1 MRRTAPF
8 LLFSALMCMVAGSAG
23 AQDTPSVLVA
33 KVDGSIDRTLASYLV
48 DSIEEAEREGSTLVL
63 QLDSAGTLDQDA
75 VALAER
81 IHDASV
87 PVIVWV
93 GPAPAK
99 AEGAALLFLYAASL
113 GAVAPGAGVGPLE
126 PLDLAGDEPAIPQRE
141 VEALAT
147 GWVQERRRATPPM
160 FPDRPVPARAAL
172 DGHVA
177 SVAAVSITDLLDQ
190 ADGHTV
196 GTADGEVT
204 LETKIATSEA
214 EQRVTVRFTEL
225 GPLDRVLHA
234 AASPTWIYVLLVLG
248 LAALAFEATQPGFGF
263 AGFAGLG
270 MLALAVYGLTV
281 VPFSP
286 LGLGL
291 LLAGI
296 GLLTLDVRLRT
307 LGPLSFAGMLAFI
320 AGRCWSSGASPG
332 DRRLPVAHRS
342 VLGRRVPYWG
352 FGLTVAVQSRDRLTS
367 TQRGLVGLVGEARG
381 ELRPDGPV
389 FVKGALWRGRSSDGP
404 IPAGSRIRVRGVD
417 GLILR
422 VQQEPSPPRAPIC
435 RTRPSHRPWSAWPG
449 RLVAFVCCDSLRIHR
464 AEQQAESLGRSVT
477 KDLSKAS
484 QTGER
489 SGGGAH
495 SRRLDLGLAV
505 RRSVQGR
512 GFVPVLR
519 AQLLREA

>member
-33 KVDGSIDRTLASYLV
+33 KVDGSIDRTLASYVV

-99 AEGAALLFLYAASL
+99 AAGAALLFLYAASL

-126 PLDLAGDEPAIPQRE
+126 PLDLAGDEPAIPQRQ

-147 GWVQERRRATPPM
+147 GWIQERGRESPPM

-196 GTADGEVT
+196 GTAEGDVT
-204 LETKIATSEA
+204 LETKVATSEA
-214 EQRVTVRFTEL
+214 EERVTVRFTEL
-225 GPLDRVLHA
+225 GPFDRVLHA

-270 MLALAVYGLTV
+270 MLGLAVYGLTV

-320 AGRCWSSGASPG
+320 AG
-332 DRRLPVAHRS
+332 S
-342 VLGRRVPYWG
+342 VLVFGGVAQAIDVSPWLIGACSVAAFLYWG

-404 IPAGSRIRVRGVD
+404 IPAGSLIRVRGVD

-422 VQQEPSPPRAPIC
+422 VEQEPPYAQGP
-435 RTRPSHRPWSAWPG
+435 
-449 RLVAFVCCDSLRIHR
+449 
-464 AEQQAESLGRSVT
+464 
-477 KDLSKAS
+477 DLP
-484 QTGER
+484 
-489 SGGGAH
+489 H
-495 SRRLDLGLAV
+495 
-505 RRSVQGR
+505 
-512 GFVPVLR
+512 
-519 AQLLREA
+519 EA

>member
-1 MRRTAPF
+1 MRRAAPF
-8 LLFSALMCMVAGSAG
+8 LLLSALMCIVGGSAG

-48 DSIEEAEREGSTLVL
+48 DSIEDAEREGSTLVL

-99 AEGAALLFLYAASL
+99 AAGTGLLFLYAASL

-126 PLDLAGDEPAIPQRE
+126 PLDLAGDEPE
-141 VEALAT
+141 VPPSEAEALAT
-147 GWVQERRRATPPM
+147 GWVEERGRETPLS

-177 SVAAVSITDLLDQ
+177 SVAAVSIPDLLDQ
-190 ADGHTV
+190 VDGRTV

-214 EQRVTVRFTEL
+214 EQRVTVRFTDL
-225 GPLDRVLHA
+225 GPFDRVLHA

-263 AGFAGLG
+263 AGFSGLG
-270 MLALAVYGLTV
+270 MLALAACGITV

-296 GLLTLDVRLRT
+296 GLLTLDVRLRK
-307 LGPLSFAGMLAFI
+307 LGPLSLVGMLAFV
-320 AGRCWSSGASPG
+320 AG
-332 DRRLPVAHRS
+332 S
-342 VLGRRVPYWG
+342 VLVFGGVADEIDVSPWLIGSFSVAAFLYWG
-352 FGLTVAVQSRDRLTS
+352 FGLTVAVQSRDRLTT
-367 TQRGLVGLVGEARG
+367 TQRGLVGLVGETRG
-381 ELRPDGPV
+381 ELKPDGPV

-422 VQQEPSPPRAPIC
+422 VEQEPPP
-435 RTRPSHRPWSAWPG
+435 
-449 RLVAFVCCDSLRIHR
+449 
-464 AEQQAESLGRSVT
+464 
-477 KDLSKAS
+477 
-484 QTGER
+484 
-489 SGGGAH
+489 
-495 SRRLDLGLAV
+495 
-505 RRSVQGR
+505 VQG
-512 GFVPVLR
+512 PDLPH
-519 AQLLREA
+519 EA

>member
-1 MRRTAPF
+1 MRRAAPF
-8 LLFSALMCMVAGSAG
+8 LLFSALMCMVGGSAG

-81 IHDASV
+81 IHDARV

-93 GPAPAK
+93 GPSPAK
-99 AEGAALLFLYAASL
+99 AAGTGLLFLYAASL

-126 PLDLAGDEPAIPQRE
+126 PLDLAGDEPEIPLSE
-141 VEALAT
+141 TEALAR
-147 GWVQERRRATPPM
+147 GWVEERGRETPLS

-177 SVAAVSITDLLDQ
+177 SVAAISITDLLDQ
-190 ADGHTV
+190 VDGRTV

-214 EQRVTVRFTEL
+214 EPRVTVRFTDL
-225 GPLDRVLHA
+225 GPFDRVLHA
-234 AASPTWIYVLLVLG
+234 AASPTWTYVLLVLG

-263 AGFAGLG
+263 AGFSGLG

-296 GLLTLDVRLRT
+296 GLLTLDVRLRK
-307 LGPLSFAGMLAFI
+307 LGPLSLVGMLAFV
-320 AGRCWSSGASPG
+320 AG
-332 DRRLPVAHRS
+332 S
-342 VLGRRVPYWG
+342 VLVFGDVADEIDVSPWLIGSFSVAAFLYWG
-352 FGLTVAVQSRDRLTS
+352 FGLTVAVQSRDRLTT

-381 ELRPDGPV
+381 ELKPDGPV

-404 IPAGSRIRVRGVD
+404 IAAGSRIRVRGVD

-422 VQQEPSPPRAPIC
+422 VEPEPPTAQGP
-435 RTRPSHRPWSAWPG
+435 
-449 RLVAFVCCDSLRIHR
+449 
-464 AEQQAESLGRSVT
+464 
-477 KDLSKAS
+477 DLP
-484 QTGER
+484 
-489 SGGGAH
+489 H
-495 SRRLDLGLAV
+495 
-505 RRSVQGR
+505 
-512 GFVPVLR
+512 
-519 AQLLREA
+519 EA

>member
-1 MRRTAPF
+1 MRRVAPF
-8 LLFSALMCMVAGSAG
+8 LLFSALLCALPGTAG

-48 DSIEEAEREGSTLVL
+48 GSVEEAERTGATLVL

-99 AEGAALLFLYAASL
+99 AAGAGLLLLYAASL

-126 PLDLAGDEPAIPQRE
+126 PLDLSGDEAPVSERE

-147 GWVQERRRATPPM
+147 GWVRERGREAPLA

-172 DGHVA
+172 DGNIA
-177 SVAAVSITDLLDQ
+177 SVAAVSITDLLAQ
-190 ADGHTV
+190 VDGRTV
-196 GTADGEVT
+196 GTADGPVT
-204 LETKIATSEA
+204 LRTKIATSEA
-214 EQRVTVRFTEL
+214 EPRVTVRFTDL
-225 GPLDRVLHA
+225 GPFDRVLHA
-234 AASPTWIYVLLVLG
+234 ASSPTWIYVLLVLG

-263 AGFAGLG
+263 AGFTGVG
-270 MLALAVYGLTV
+270 MLALAAYGLTV

-296 GLLTLDVRLRT
+296 ALLTLDVRLRK
-307 LGPLSFAGMLAFI
+307 LGPLTLAGMLTFV
-320 AGRCWSSGASPG
+320 AG
-332 DRRLPVAHRS
+332 S
-342 VLGRRVPYWG
+342 VLIFGGVADEIDVSPWLIGSFSVGALLYWG
-352 FGLTVAVQSRDRLTS
+352 FGLTVAMQSRDRLTS

-417 GLILR
+417 GLILT
-422 VQQEPSPPRAPIC
+422 VEQEPPTAPG
-435 RTRPSHRPWSAWPG
+435 P
-449 RLVAFVCCDSLRIHR
+449 
-464 AEQQAESLGRSVT
+464 
-477 KDLSKAS
+477 DLP
-484 QTGER
+484 
-489 SGGGAH
+489 H
-495 SRRLDLGLAV
+495 
-505 RRSVQGR
+505 
-512 GFVPVLR
+512 
-519 AQLLREA
+519 EA

>member
-8 LLFSALMCMVAGSAG
+8 LLFSALMCMVGGSAG

-48 DSIEEAEREGSTLVL
+48 DSIEDAEREGSTLVL

-99 AEGAALLFLYAASL
+99 AAGTGLLFLYAASL
-113 GAVAPGAGVGPLE
+113 GAVAPGAGVGPVE
-126 PLDLAGDEPAIPQRE
+126 PLDLAGDEPEIPPSDAE
-141 VEALAT
+141 VLAT
-147 GWVQERRRATPPM
+147 GWVEERGRETPLT

-172 DGHVA
+172 RGHVA
-177 SVAAVSITDLLDQ
+177 SVAAISITDLLDQ
-190 ADGHTV
+190 VDGRTV

-214 EQRVTVRFTEL
+214 EQRVTVRFTDL
-225 GPLDRVLHA
+225 GPFDRVLHA

-263 AGFAGLG
+263 AGFSGLG
-270 MLALAVYGLTV
+270 MLALAAYGLTV

-296 GLLTLDVRLRT
+296 GLLSLDVRLHK
-307 LGPLSFAGMLAFI
+307 LGPLSLVGMLAFV
-320 AGRCWSSGASPG
+320 AG
-332 DRRLPVAHRS
+332 S
-342 VLGRRVPYWG
+342 VLVFAGVADEIDVSPWLIGSFSVAAFLYWG
-352 FGLTVAVQSRDRLTS
+352 FGLTVAVQSRDRLTT

-381 ELRPDGPV
+381 ELKPDGPV

-422 VQQEPSPPRAPIC
+422 VEPEPPTAQGP
-435 RTRPSHRPWSAWPG
+435 
-449 RLVAFVCCDSLRIHR
+449 
-464 AEQQAESLGRSVT
+464 
-477 KDLSKAS
+477 DLPHE
-484 QTGER
+484 T
-489 SGGGAH
+489 
-495 SRRLDLGLAV
+495 
-505 RRSVQGR
+505 
-512 GFVPVLR
+512 
-519 AQLLREA
+519 

>member
-33 KVDGSIDRTLASYLV
+33 KVDGSIDRTLASYVV

-99 AEGAALLFLYAASL
+99 AAGAALLFLYAASL

-126 PLDLAGDEPAIPQRE
+126 PLDLAGDEPAIPQRQ

-147 GWVQERRRATPPM
+147 GWIQERGRESPPM

-196 GTADGEVT
+196 GTAEGDVT

-214 EQRVTVRFTEL
+214 EERVTVRFTEL
-225 GPLDRVLHA
+225 GPFDRVLHA

-270 MLALAVYGLTV
+270 MLGLAVYGLTV

-320 AGRCWSSGASPG
+320 AG
-332 DRRLPVAHRS
+332 S
-342 VLGRRVPYWG
+342 VLVFGGVAQAIDVSPWLIGACSVAAFLYWG

-404 IPAGSRIRVRGVD
+404 IPAGSLIRVRGVD

-422 VQQEPSPPRAPIC
+422 VEQEPPHAQGP
-435 RTRPSHRPWSAWPG
+435 
-449 RLVAFVCCDSLRIHR
+449 
-464 AEQQAESLGRSVT
+464 
-477 KDLSKAS
+477 DLP
-484 QTGER
+484 
-489 SGGGAH
+489 H
-495 SRRLDLGLAV
+495 
-505 RRSVQGR
+505 
-512 GFVPVLR
+512 
-519 AQLLREA
+519 EA

>member
-8 LLFSALMCMVAGSAG
+8 LLFSALMCMVGGSAG

-33 KVDGSIDRTLASYLV
+33 KVDGSIDRTLASYVV
-48 DSIEEAEREGSTLVL
+48 DSIEEAEREGSSLVL

-81 IHDASV
+81 IHDASI

-99 AEGAALLFLYAASL
+99 AAGTGLLFLYAASL

-126 PLDLAGDEPAIPQRE
+126 PLDLAGDDPEIPPSE
-141 VEALAT
+141 AEALAT
-147 GWVQERRRATPPM
+147 GWVEERGRETPLS

-177 SVAAVSITDLLDQ
+177 SVAAISITDLLDQ
-190 ADGHTV
+190 VDGRTV

-214 EQRVTVRFTEL
+214 EQRVTVRFTDL
-225 GPLDRVLHA
+225 GPFDRVLHA

-263 AGFAGLG
+263 AGFGGLG
-270 MLALAVYGLTV
+270 MLALAAYGLTV

-296 GLLTLDVRLRT
+296 GLLTLDVRLRK
-307 LGPLSFAGMLAFI
+307 LGALSLVGMLAFV
-320 AGRCWSSGASPG
+320 AG
-332 DRRLPVAHRS
+332 S
-342 VLGRRVPYWG
+342 VLVFGGVADEIDVSPWLIGSFSVAAFLYWG
-352 FGLTVAVQSRDRLTS
+352 FGLTVAVQSRDRLTT

-381 ELRPDGPV
+381 ELKPDGPV

-422 VQQEPSPPRAPIC
+422 VELEPPTAQGP
-435 RTRPSHRPWSAWPG
+435 
-449 RLVAFVCCDSLRIHR
+449 
-464 AEQQAESLGRSVT
+464 
-477 KDLSKAS
+477 DLP
-484 QTGER
+484 
-489 SGGGAH
+489 H
-495 SRRLDLGLAV
+495 
-505 RRSVQGR
+505 
-512 GFVPVLR
+512 
-519 AQLLREA
+519 EA

>member
-1 MRRTAPF
+1 MRRAAAF
-8 LLFSALMCMVAGSAG
+8 LLFSALMCTVAGIAG

-33 KVDGSIDRTLASYLV
+33 EVDGSIDRTLASYLV
-48 DSIEEAEREGSTLVL
+48 DSIEDAEREGSTLVL

-99 AEGAALLFLYAASL
+99 AAGTGLLFLYAASL

-126 PLDLAGDEPAIPQRE
+126 PLDLAGDEPE
-141 VEALAT
+141 VPPSEAEALAT
-147 GWVQERRRATPPM
+147 GWVEERGRETPLS

-177 SVAAVSITDLLDQ
+177 SVAAVSIPDLLDQ
-190 ADGHTV
+190 VDGRTV

-214 EQRVTVRFTEL
+214 EQPVTVRFTEL
-225 GPLDRVLHA
+225 GPFDRVLHA

-263 AGFAGLG
+263 AGFSGLG
-270 MLALAVYGLTV
+270 MLALAAYGLTV

-296 GLLTLDVRLRT
+296 GLLTLDVRLRK
-307 LGPLSFAGMLAFI
+307 LGPLSLVGMLAFV
-320 AGRCWSSGASPG
+320 AG
-332 DRRLPVAHRS
+332 S
-342 VLGRRVPYWG
+342 VLVFGGVADEIDVSPWLIGSCSIAALLYWG

-381 ELRPDGPV
+381 ELTPDGPV

-422 VQQEPSPPRAPIC
+422 VEQEPPP
-435 RTRPSHRPWSAWPG
+435 
-449 RLVAFVCCDSLRIHR
+449 
-464 AEQQAESLGRSVT
+464 
-477 KDLSKAS
+477 
-484 QTGER
+484 
-489 SGGGAH
+489 
-495 SRRLDLGLAV
+495 
-505 RRSVQGR
+505 VQG
-512 GFVPVLR
+512 PDLPH
-519 AQLLREA
+519 EA

>member
-1 MRRTAPF
+1 MRRAAPF
-8 LLFSALMCMVAGSAG
+8 LLLSALMCIVGGSAG

-48 DSIEEAEREGSTLVL
+48 DSIEDAEREGSTLVL

-99 AEGAALLFLYAASL
+99 AAGTGLLFLYAASL

-126 PLDLAGDEPAIPQRE
+126 PLDLAGDEPEIPPSE
-141 VEALAT
+141 AEALAT
-147 GWVQERRRATPPM
+147 GWVEERGRETPLS

-177 SVAAVSITDLLDQ
+177 SVAAISITDLLDQ
-190 ADGHTV
+190 VDGRTV

-214 EQRVTVRFTEL
+214 EPRVTVRFTDL
-225 GPLDRVLHA
+225 GPFDRVLHA

-263 AGFAGLG
+263 AGFSGLG
-270 MLALAVYGLTV
+270 MLALAAYGLTV

-296 GLLTLDVRLRT
+296 GLLTLDVRLRK
-307 LGPLSFAGMLAFI
+307 LGPLSLVGMLAFV
-320 AGRCWSSGASPG
+320 AG
-332 DRRLPVAHRS
+332 S
-342 VLGRRVPYWG
+342 VLVFGDVADEIDVSPWLIGSFSVAAFLYWG
-352 FGLTVAVQSRDRLTS
+352 FGLTVAVQSRDRLTT

-381 ELRPDGPV
+381 ELKPDGPV

-404 IPAGSRIRVRGVD
+404 IAAGSRIRVRGVD

-422 VQQEPSPPRAPIC
+422 VEPEPPTAQGP
-435 RTRPSHRPWSAWPG
+435 
-449 RLVAFVCCDSLRIHR
+449 
-464 AEQQAESLGRSVT
+464 
-477 KDLSKAS
+477 DLP
-484 QTGER
+484 
-489 SGGGAH
+489 H
-495 SRRLDLGLAV
+495 
-505 RRSVQGR
+505 
-512 GFVPVLR
+512 
-519 AQLLREA
+519 EA

>member
-1 MRRTAPF
+1 MRRAAPF
-8 LLFSALMCMVAGSAG
+8 LLLSALMCIIGGSAG

-48 DSIEEAEREGSTLVL
+48 DSIEDAEREGSTLVL

-99 AEGAALLFLYAASL
+99 AAGTGLLFLYAASL

-126 PLDLAGDEPAIPQRE
+126 PLDLAGDEPEIPPSE
-141 VEALAT
+141 TEALAT
-147 GWVQERRRATPPM
+147 GWVEERGRETPLS

-177 SVAAVSITDLLDQ
+177 SVAAISITDLLDQ
-190 ADGHTV
+190 VDGRTV

-214 EQRVTVRFTEL
+214 EQRVTVRFTDL
-225 GPLDRVLHA
+225 GPFDRVLHA

-263 AGFAGLG
+263 AGFSGLG
-270 MLALAVYGLTV
+270 MLALAAYGFTV

-296 GLLTLDVRLRT
+296 GLLTLDVRLRK
-307 LGPLSFAGMLAFI
+307 LGPLSLAGMLAFV
-320 AGRCWSSGASPG
+320 AG
-332 DRRLPVAHRS
+332 S
-342 VLGRRVPYWG
+342 VLVFGDVADEIDVSPWLIGSFSVAAFLYWG
-352 FGLTVAVQSRDRLTS
+352 FGLTVAVQSRDRLTT

-381 ELRPDGPV
+381 ELKPDGPV

-422 VQQEPSPPRAPIC
+422 VEQESPTAQGP
-435 RTRPSHRPWSAWPG
+435 
-449 RLVAFVCCDSLRIHR
+449 
-464 AEQQAESLGRSVT
+464 
-477 KDLSKAS
+477 DLP
-484 QTGER
+484 
-489 SGGGAH
+489 H
-495 SRRLDLGLAV
+495 
-505 RRSVQGR
+505 
-512 GFVPVLR
+512 
-519 AQLLREA
+519 EA

>member
-33 KVDGSIDRTLASYLV
+33 KVDGSIDRTLASYVV

-99 AEGAALLFLYAASL
+99 AAGAALLFLYAASL

-126 PLDLAGDEPAIPQRE
+126 PLDLAGDEPAIPQRQ

-147 GWVQERRRATPPM
+147 GWIQERGRETPPM

-196 GTADGEVT
+196 GTAEGDVT

-214 EQRVTVRFTEL
+214 EERVTVRFTEL
-225 GPLDRVLHA
+225 GPFDRVLHA

-270 MLALAVYGLTV
+270 MLGLAVYGLTV

-320 AGRCWSSGASPG
+320 AG
-332 DRRLPVAHRS
+332 S
-342 VLGRRVPYWG
+342 VLVFGGVAQAIDVSPWLIGACSVAAFLYWG

-404 IPAGSRIRVRGVD
+404 IPAGSLIRVRGVD

-422 VQQEPSPPRAPIC
+422 VEQEPPRAQGP
-435 RTRPSHRPWSAWPG
+435 
-449 RLVAFVCCDSLRIHR
+449 
-464 AEQQAESLGRSVT
+464 
-477 KDLSKAS
+477 DLP
-484 QTGER
+484 
-489 SGGGAH
+489 H
-495 SRRLDLGLAV
+495 
-505 RRSVQGR
+505 
-512 GFVPVLR
+512 
-519 AQLLREA
+519 EA

>member
-1 MRRTAPF
+1 MRRAAPF
-8 LLFSALMCMVAGSAG
+8 LLLSALMCIVGGSAG

-48 DSIEEAEREGSTLVL
+48 DSIEDAEREGSTLVL

-99 AEGAALLFLYAASL
+99 AAGTGLLFLYAASL

-126 PLDLAGDEPAIPQRE
+126 PLDLAGDEPEIPPSE
-141 VEALAT
+141 AEALAT
-147 GWVQERRRATPPM
+147 GWVEERGRETPLS

-177 SVAAVSITDLLDQ
+177 SVAAISITDLLDQ
-190 ADGHTV
+190 VDGRTV

-214 EQRVTVRFTEL
+214 EPRVTVRFTDL
-225 GPLDRVLHA
+225 GPFDRVLHA

-263 AGFAGLG
+263 AWFSGLG

-296 GLLTLDVRLRT
+296 GLLTLDVRLRK
-307 LGPLSFAGMLAFI
+307 LGPLSLVGMLAFV
-320 AGRCWSSGASPG
+320 AG
-332 DRRLPVAHRS
+332 S
-342 VLGRRVPYWG
+342 VLVFGDVADEIDVSPWLIGSFSVAAFLYWG
-352 FGLTVAVQSRDRLTS
+352 FGLTVAVQSRDRLTT

-381 ELRPDGPV
+381 ELKPDGPV

-404 IPAGSRIRVRGVD
+404 IAAGSRIRVRGVD

-422 VQQEPSPPRAPIC
+422 VEPEPPTAQGP
-435 RTRPSHRPWSAWPG
+435 
-449 RLVAFVCCDSLRIHR
+449 
-464 AEQQAESLGRSVT
+464 
-477 KDLSKAS
+477 DLP
-484 QTGER
+484 
-489 SGGGAH
+489 H
-495 SRRLDLGLAV
+495 
-505 RRSVQGR
+505 
-512 GFVPVLR
+512 
-519 AQLLREA
+519 EA

>member
-1 MRRTAPF
+1 MRRAGRF
-8 LLFSALMCMVAGSAG
+8 LLFSALVSSAIVG
-23 AQDTPSVLVA
+23 MLPCSARAQDRPSVLVA

-48 DSIEEAEREGSTLVL
+48 DSIEDAEREGATLVL

-87 PVIVWV
+87 PVIVWA

-99 AEGAALLFLYAASL
+99 AAGAGLLFLYAASL

-126 PLDLAGDEPAIPQRE
+126 PLDLAGDDPEISSS
-141 VEALAT
+141 ALEELAN
-147 GWVQERRRATPPM
+147 GWVRERGRETPIA
-160 FPDRPVPARAAL
+160 FPDGPVPAQAAL
-172 DGHVA
+172 DGHIA
-177 SVAAVSITDLLDQ
+177 SVAAVSITDLL
-190 ADGHTV
+190 AKVDGRTV

-204 LETKIATSEA
+204 LATAIATS
-214 EQRVTVRFTEL
+214 QGQPRVTVRFTDL
-225 GPLDRVLHA
+225 GPFDRVLHA

-263 AGFAGLG
+263 AGFSGIG

-281 VPFSP
+281 VPFDP

-296 GLLTLDVRLRT
+296 GLLTLDVRLRR
-307 LGPLSFAGMLAFI
+307 LGPLTAAGILAFVTGSFLVFGGV
-320 AGRCWSSGASPG
+320 ADEVDVSPWLIG
-332 DRRLPVAHRS
+332 SFSVAAF
-342 VLGRRVPYWG
+342 LYWG
-352 FGLTVAVQSRDRLTS
+352 FGLTVAVQSRERLTS

-404 IPAGSRIRVRGVD
+404 IPAGSRVRVRGVD

-422 VQQEPSPPRAPIC
+422 VEREPPGVPGQDPPRE
-435 RTRPSHRPWSAWPG
+435 T
-449 RLVAFVCCDSLRIHR
+449 
-464 AEQQAESLGRSVT
+464 
-477 KDLSKAS
+477 
-484 QTGER
+484 
-489 SGGGAH
+489 
-495 SRRLDLGLAV
+495 
-505 RRSVQGR
+505 
-512 GFVPVLR
+512 
-519 AQLLREA
+519 

>member
-1 MRRTAPF
+1 MRRAAPF
-8 LLFSALMCMVAGSAG
+8 LLFSALIWMVGGSAG

-93 GPAPAK
+93 GPAPAT
-99 AEGAALLFLYAASL
+99 AAGTGLLFLYAASL

-126 PLDLAGDEPAIPQRE
+126 PLDLAGDEPEIPPSE
-141 VEALAT
+141 TEALAT
-147 GWVQERRRATPPM
+147 GWVEERGRETPLS

-177 SVAAVSITDLLDQ
+177 SVAAISITDLLDQ
-190 ADGHTV
+190 ADGRTV

-214 EQRVTVRFTEL
+214 EPRVTLRFTDL
-225 GPLDRVLHA
+225 GPFDRVLHA

-263 AGFAGLG
+263 AGFSGLG
-270 MLALAVYGLTV
+270 MLALAAYGLTV

-296 GLLTLDVRLRT
+296 GLLTLDVRLRK
-307 LGPLSFAGMLAFI
+307 LGPLSLVGMLAFV
-320 AGRCWSSGASPG
+320 AG
-332 DRRLPVAHRS
+332 S
-342 VLGRRVPYWG
+342 VLVFGGVADEIDVSPWLIGSFSVAAFLYWG
-352 FGLTVAVQSRDRLTS
+352 FGLTVAVQSRDRLTT

-381 ELRPDGPV
+381 ELKPDGPV

-422 VQQEPSPPRAPIC
+422 VEQEPPAAQGPD
-435 RTRPSHRPWSAWPG
+435 RPH
-449 RLVAFVCCDSLRIHR
+449 
-464 AEQQAESLGRSVT
+464 
-477 KDLSKAS
+477 
-484 QTGER
+484 
-489 SGGGAH
+489 
-495 SRRLDLGLAV
+495 
-505 RRSVQGR
+505 
-512 GFVPVLR
+512 
-519 AQLLREA
+519 EA

>member
-1 MRRTAPF
+1 MRRVAPF

-33 KVDGSIDRTLASYLV
+33 KVDGSIDRTLSSYLV

-99 AEGAALLFLYAASL
+99 AAGAALLFLYAASL
-113 GAVAPGAGVGPLE
+113 GAIAPGAGVGPLE
-126 PLDLAGDEPAIPQRE
+126 PLDLAGDEPAIRQRQ

-147 GWVQERRRATPPM
+147 DWIQERGRETPPM
-160 FPDRPVPARAAL
+160 FPDQPLPARAAL

-214 EQRVTVRFTEL
+214 EERVTVRFTEL
-225 GPLDRVLHA
+225 GPFDRVLHA

-307 LGPLSFAGMLAFI
+307 LGPLSFAGMLVFI
-320 AGRCWSSGASPG
+320 AG
-332 DRRLPVAHRS
+332 S
-342 VLGRRVPYWG
+342 VLLFGGVAQAIDVSPWLIGACSVAAFLYWG

-367 TQRGLVGLVGEARG
+367 TQQGLVGLVGEARG

-389 FVKGALWRGRSSDGP
+389 LVKGALWRGRSSDGP

-422 VQQEPSPPRAPIC
+422 VEQEPPRAQGP
-435 RTRPSHRPWSAWPG
+435 
-449 RLVAFVCCDSLRIHR
+449 
-464 AEQQAESLGRSVT
+464 
-477 KDLSKAS
+477 DL
-484 QTGER
+484 
-489 SGGGAH
+489 
-495 SRRLDLGLAV
+495 
-505 RRSVQGR
+505 
-512 GFVPVLR
+512 P
-519 AQLLREA
+519 REA

>member
-1 MRRTAPF
+1 MRRVAPF

-63 QLDSAGTLDQDA
+63 QLDSAGTLDQDP

-99 AEGAALLFLYAASL
+99 AAGAALLFMYAASL

-126 PLDLAGDEPAIPQRE
+126 PLDLAGDEPAIPLRE
-141 VEALAT
+141 VEALAS
-147 GWVQERRRATPPM
+147 GWVRERGRETPPM

-177 SVAAVSITDLLDQ
+177 SVATVSITDLLDQ
-190 ADGHTV
+190 VDGRTV

-263 AGFAGLG
+263 AGFGGLG

-296 GLLTLDVRLRT
+296 GLLTLDVRLRR
-307 LGPLSFAGMLAFI
+307 LGPLSFVGMLAFV
-320 AGRCWSSGASPG
+320 AG
-332 DRRLPVAHRS
+332 S
-342 VLGRRVPYWG
+342 VLVFGGVAEEIDVSPWLVGSCSVAAFLYWG

-422 VQQEPSPPRAPIC
+422 VQQEPPPPQG
-435 RTRPSHRPWSAWPG
+435 P
-449 RLVAFVCCDSLRIHR
+449 
-464 AEQQAESLGRSVT
+464 
-477 KDLSKAS
+477 DLP
-484 QTGER
+484 
-489 SGGGAH
+489 H
-495 SRRLDLGLAV
+495 
-505 RRSVQGR
+505 
-512 GFVPVLR
+512 
-519 AQLLREA
+519 EA